1 MDILLIEDNLTIT
14 KALTYTFETN
24 GLTVKTV
31 NNLSDAYDLTLAHYK
46 LILLDVS
53 LPDGSGFDFFKDMLS
68 NKDIPTIF
76 LTAKSLEDDV
86 VKGLNL
92 GAVDYITKPFSTRVL
107 LAKINKYIKNE
118 NVVKVKNITF
128 DFDKMEVYNDGNLVN
143 LTSLEIKIL
152 GLLFKSINKVVTR
165 DYIINYIW
173 DITGND
179 VNDNTLT
186 VYLKRIREKLVVDLI
201 KTVKGV
207 GYRIDE

>member
-31 NNLSDAYDLTLAHYK
+31 NNLTDAYDLTLAHYK

-53 LPDGSGFDFFKDMLS
+53 LPDGSGFDFYKDMLS

-186 VYLKRIREKLVVDLI
+186 VYLKRIREKLEVDLI

>member
-31 NNLSDAYDLTLAHYK
+31 NNLADAYDLTLAHYK

-53 LPDGSGFDFFKDMLS
+53 LPDGSGFDFYKDMLS
-68 NKDIPTIF
+68 NKNIPTIF

>member
-31 NNLSDAYDLTLAHYK
+31 NNLTDAYDLTLVDYK

-53 LPDGSGFDFFKDMLS
+53 LPDGSGFDFYKDTLS
-68 NKDIPTIF
+68 NKNIPTIF

-107 LAKINKYIKNE
+107 LAKINKYIKKE

-186 VYLKRIREKLVVDLI
+186 VYLKRIREKLGVGLI

>member
-24 GLTVKTV
+24 GLTVKAV
-31 NNLSDAYDLTLAHYK
+31 NNLTDAYDLTLAHYK

-186 VYLKRIREKLVVDLI
+186 VYLKRIREKLEVDLI

>member
-31 NNLSDAYDLTLAHYK
+31 NNLTDAYDLTLAHYK

-53 LPDGSGFDFFKDMLS
+53 LPDGSGFDFYKDMLF
-68 NKDIPTIF
+68 NKNIPTIF

-107 LAKINKYIKNE
+107 LAKINKYIKKE

-128 DFDKMEVYNDGNLVN
+128 DFDKMEVYNEGNLVN
-143 LTSLEIKIL
+143 LTSLEIKI
-152 GLLFKSINKVVTR
+152 
-165 DYIINYIW
+165 
-173 DITGND
+173 
-179 VNDNTLT
+179 
-186 VYLKRIREKLVVDLI
+186 
-201 KTVKGV
+201 
-207 GYRIDE
+207 